1 MMHGH
6 EKSDSVIVAVK
17 PANKAVHPAAEQ
29 SAAEAFAAEPGE
41 PRAETKGNADQQTM
55 PWAQSQTSM
64 PRALDRI
71 REVARERKKEKFISL
86 FHHISIDLLAEAFY
100 QLEVDAAPGVDRLM
114 WKDYEAELERN
125 LEDLHNRVQSGAYRA
140 RPSRRVYIPK
150 PDGRQ
155 RPLAVAA
162 LEDKIVQRAV
172 VALLNAIHE
181 EEFLGISYGFR
192 PGRSTHDALDAL
204 CVGIHSKKVS
214 FILDADIR
222 SFFDEIS
229 QRWLIRFLEHRI
241 GDRRIIRLILKW
253 LRAGV
258 LENGVVTTSERGTG
272 QGSVISPLLANI
284 YLHYVLDLWAVRWRR
299 CKATGDMII
308 VRYADDFIVGFQ
320 HERDARCFL
329 DEMRERLGKF
339 ALSLHPEK
347 TRLIEFGR
355 FAAER
360 RKRRGLGKP
369 GTFNFLGFT
378 FICGRTRAGKF
389 QIKRKTRRDRMHAKL
404 KMIKAELWRRMHQ
417 PIPKQGQ
424 WLRSVVRGYFNYH
437 AVPTNAHALHVFRH
451 HVTDLWR
458 RTLRRRSQKDRF
470 TWARMTH
477 LVDAWLPKP
486 IILHPWPSDR
496 FAVTHPRWEP
506 YAGKPHVRFWCSEA
520 SCHSSGCKSRQQR
533 SPVAAVV
540 IPSNGEGDRS
550 VGSLE
555 VKALG
560 GRAYRSDPY
569 RRASN
574 LTGRSKCVNR
584 EAPKDVPRVK
594 RIAGGLGVPSCS
606 ELGEGDV
613 GIDVLDHTMTELP
626 GVREGG
632 MPGRNGQRKPGTT
645 RGSPRRSRTAKAL
658 RISRHAVKS
667 QCARGW
673 GGWGRL
679 SDDGARQYN
688 LHPSEDPWGG
698 GLPHLHGGARSN
710 GRPDTAREYRNV
722 TKCAKGGHKPTISQ
736 CMPGA
741 GLSWLVAGRCR
752 SKCQPSSRIGE
763 NPPYG
768 MIGRVEET
776 SASCEARSAPRLYPT
791 AGGVR

>member
-1 MMHGH
+1 MMHGR

-17 PANKAVHPAAEQ
+17 PANEALPPAAEQ
-29 SAAEAFAAEPGE
+29 SAAEPVAAEPAE

-55 PWAQSQTSM
+55 LWAQSQTSM
-64 PRALDRI
+64 PHALERI

-86 FHHISIDLLAEAFY
+86 FHHISVDLLEDAFY
-100 QLEVDAAPGVDRLM
+100 ELKVDAAPGVDRLM

-172 VALLNAIHE
+172 VALLNAIYE

-229 QRWLIRFLEHRI
+229 QEWLVRFLEHRI
-241 GDRRIIRLILKW
+241 GDRRIIRLIRKW
-253 LRAGV
+253 LSAGV
-258 LENGVVTTSERGTG
+258 LENGVVTTSDRGTG

-299 CKATGDMII
+299 RKATGDMII

-320 HERDARCFL
+320 YESDARCFL

-369 GTFNFLGFT
+369 ETFSFLGFT
-378 FICGRTRAGKF
+378 FICGKTRAGKF

-404 KMIKAELWRRMHQ
+404 KMIKAEMWRRMHR

-437 AVPTNAHALHVFRH
+437 AVPTNAHALRVFRH
-451 HVTDLWR
+451 HVTVLWR
-458 RTLRRRSQKDRF
+458 RTLRRRGQKDRF
-470 TWARMTH
+470 SWARITR
-477 LVDAWLPKP
+477 LVDAWLPQP

-506 YAGKPHVRFWCSEA
+506 YAGKPHVRFC
-520 SCHSSGCKSRQQR
+520 
-533 SPVAAVV
+533 
-540 IPSNGEGDRS
+540 
-550 VGSLE
+550 
-555 VKALG
+555 
-560 GRAYRSDPY
+560 
-569 RRASN
+569 
-574 LTGRSKCVNR
+574 
-584 EAPKDVPRVK
+584 
-594 RIAGGLGVPSCS
+594 AGGA
-606 ELGEGDV
+606 
-613 GIDVLDHTMTELP
+613 
-626 GVREGG
+626 
-632 MPGRNGQRKPGTT
+632 Q
-645 RGSPRRSRTAKAL
+645 
-658 RISRHAVKS
+658 
-667 QCARGW
+667 
-673 GGWGRL
+673 
-679 SDDGARQYN
+679 
-688 LHPSEDPWGG
+688 
-698 GLPHLHGGARSN
+698 
-710 GRPDTAREYRNV
+710 
-722 TKCAKGGHKPTISQ
+722 
-736 CMPGA
+736 
-741 GLSWLVAGRCR
+741 
-752 SKCQPSSRIGE
+752 
-763 NPPYG
+763 
-768 MIGRVEET
+768 
-776 SASCEARSAPRLYPT
+776 
-791 AGGVR
+791 